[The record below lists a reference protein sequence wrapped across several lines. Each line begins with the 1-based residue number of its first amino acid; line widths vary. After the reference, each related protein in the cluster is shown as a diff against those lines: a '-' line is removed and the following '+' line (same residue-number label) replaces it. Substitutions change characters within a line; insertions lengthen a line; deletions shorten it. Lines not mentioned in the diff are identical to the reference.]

1 MDVSRMRVT
10 GVTIAGT
17 EDEDRA
23 EYFDGHDDV
32 GALVDPVVD
41 EAEADD
47 TTNAKKKKLDRLE
60 EFAVYETAFI
70 PVALGKKR
78 VTTRWELEHRQDGIR
93 ARFVARAL
101 KERCTMSLRRAQL
114 RARDASS
121 TTRVSRSRIT
131 DSLQT

>member
-1 MDVSRMRVT
+1 MRVT

-32 GALVDPVVD
+32 GELLDTLVD

-47 TTNAKKKKLDRLE
+47 TTKAKQTKLDRLE
-60 EFAVYETAFI
+60 EFAVYETASI

-78 VTTRWELEHRQDGIR
+78 VTTRWELDHRQDESERDSSQERLR
-93 ARFVARAL
+93 AMKRF
-101 KERCTMSLRRAQL
+101 TMSLRRAQL

-131 DSLQT
+131 HSLQT